1 MKTNVKLK
9 KCVVCKSKFTPYSSL
24 IKHCSPDCAIE
35 ILKIKQEKK
44 YAKAAT
50 VYRKANKNKVSIKT
64 EAQKAFNWYVRM
76 RDYYSDCASCGRVW
90 NTTDEWDA
98 GHYRAT
104 GNANH
109 MRFRLDNC
117 YKQCKY
123 CNSPKGLGG
132 NYVEYRKRLVS
143 RFGEGAI
150 LEIEHFQ
157 DVKPMSKHYLERV
170 KKIFNKRAKHLT
182 KLRNK

>member
-1 MKTNVKLK
+1 M
-9 KCVVCKSKFTPYSSL
+9 FTPYNSM

-35 ILKIKQEKK
+35 ILKINQRKQ
-44 YAKAAT
+44 YAKDAS
-50 VYRKANKNKVSIKT
+50 VYRKANKKKITIKM

-76 RDYYSDCASCGRVW
+76 RDYYADCASCGRRW
-90 NTTDEWDA
+90 DSTDEWDA

-117 YKQCKY
+117 FKQCVY

-132 NYVEYRKRLVS
+132 NYVEYRKRLVI
-143 RFGEGAI
+143 RFGEKHVYD
-150 LEIEHFQ
+150 LEHEQEI
-157 DVKPMSKHYLERV
+157 KPMSKHYLERV
-170 KKIFNKRAKHLT
+170 KKIFREKARRRKKRLGID
-182 KLRNK
+182 